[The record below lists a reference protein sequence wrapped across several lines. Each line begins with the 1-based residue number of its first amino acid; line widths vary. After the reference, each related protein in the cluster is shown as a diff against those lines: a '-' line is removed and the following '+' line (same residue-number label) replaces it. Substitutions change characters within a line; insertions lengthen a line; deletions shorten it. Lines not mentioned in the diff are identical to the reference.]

1 MPYTHQDLSEN
12 HSYTLTQL
20 LETHDLPKINKIFH
34 SNATANENAPLV
46 ISSWLIGFHSV
57 V

>member
-20 LETHDLPKINKIFH
+20 LETHDLPKINKYFIQMQ
-34 SNATANENAPLV
+34 LQ
-46 ISSWLIGFHSV
+46 LQMLLL
-57 V
+57 